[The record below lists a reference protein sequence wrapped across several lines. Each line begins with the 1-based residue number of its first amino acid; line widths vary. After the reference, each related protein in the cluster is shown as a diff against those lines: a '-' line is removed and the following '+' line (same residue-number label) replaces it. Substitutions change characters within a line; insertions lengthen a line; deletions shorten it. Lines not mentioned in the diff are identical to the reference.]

1 LPEGKSRLRTGLG
14 WQALRL
20 HPAVRGAGVDAR
32 PTDAFAAVARIVGET
47 WHRVRAICARHVDLA
62 LERADL
68 SAVDAVAIDETS
80 YERGQLTAI
89 GRFTSGRMAARTV
102 SAGTFAQV
110 KPSRRSHHREMAE
123 VAPVDTPRR

>member
-1 LPEGKSRLRTGLG
+1 V
-14 WQALRL
+14 
-20 HPAVRGAGVDAR
+20 H
-32 PTDAFAAVARIVGET
+32 
-47 WHRVRAICARHVDLA
+47 AICARYVDLA

-89 GRFTSGRMAARTV
+89 GRFTSGHMAARTV